1 MRPRQ
6 VEVIRTA
13 LLTLLVIVAI
23 VAPALAQGLPK
34 AARPEDVGLSSDRL
48 KRLTATF
55 QADVENGKIPGA
67 VILIARHGKSTG
79 WPAAKA
85 PVDQRRWPRIGWLTR
100 GSSSGE
106 R

>member
-48 KRLTATF
+48 KHLTAAF
-55 QADVENGKIPGA
+55 
-67 VILIARHGKSTG
+67 
-79 WPAAKA
+79 
-85 PVDQRRWPRIGWLTR
+85 
-100 GSSSGE
+100 
-106 R
+106 

>member
-13 LLTLLVIVAI
+13 LLTLLV

-48 KRLTATF
+48 KHLTAAF
-55 QADVENGKIPGA
+55 
-67 VILIARHGKSTG
+67 
-79 WPAAKA
+79 
-85 PVDQRRWPRIGWLTR
+85 
-100 GSSSGE
+100 
-106 R
+106 